1 MGLKIWLARRLT
13 IGGTARTIAGQYKW
27 LREKKFSPNTPDK
40 IIFNEIII
48 LRFKFPNSSNLMKM
62 VEDNRI
68 KGLKDLVVETL
79 SIEAGFKQNSIENQ
93 LLFFNIIEEELIKKG
108 IPSNVI

>member
-1 MGLKIWLARRLT
+1 
-13 IGGTARTIAGQYKW
+13 
-27 LREKKFSPNTPDK
+27 
-40 IIFNEIII
+40 
-48 LRFKFPNSSNLMKM
+48 MKM